1 MAHLLSSPL
10 STPIRRLL
18 AAVPLV
24 LSLSAPLAVGQ
35 AVQAQGQAGAS
46 RAAGRPTVSVP
57 DFKNTVTPSTWWWQ
71 GPIATDLAHAL
82 ANELQATGELQVVER
97 QNVGAVLSEQEMAEL
112 GLVRKGPNAARKGQ
126 LTGARYIVLGT
137 VTSFDSRVGEKGS
150 TSNFGLLGFGNNKQQ
165 QETQDYVAIDV
176 RVVDSTTGE
185 VVGART
191 VEGRASN
198 VAAAQ
203 QKGVSLLP
211 AAAGALLLFPNMGR
225 TGQVLTG
232 AAGTLNFGNSSSEIQ
247 RTPPAKALR
256 AALIN
261 ASDYVACVL
270 APRGNCLAR
279 FAAQDQQRRD
289 RTGGVLRLE

>member
-1 MAHLLSSPL
+1 L
-10 STPIRRLL
+10 STPVRRLL
-18 AAVPLV
+18 AAAPL
-24 LSLSAPLAVGQ
+24 LMAIGAPLASGQ
-35 AVQAQGQAGAS
+35 AALAQSGAT
-46 RAAGRPTVSVP
+46 RPATRPTVSVP

-71 GPIATDLAHAL
+71 GPVATDLAHAL
-82 ANELQATGELQVVER
+82 ANELQATGELKVVER

-137 VTSFDSRVGEKGS
+137 VTSYDSAVSEKGS

-165 QETQDYVAIDV
+165 LETKDYVAIDV

-185 VVGART
+185 VIGART
-191 VEGRASN
+191 VEGRATN
-198 VAAAQ
+198 VAGAQ

-232 AAGTLNFGNSSSEIQ
+232 AAGTLNFGNTSSEVQ

-256 AALIN
+256 AALID

-279 FAAQDQQRRD
+279 YSAQDQQRRD
-289 RTGGVLRLE
+289 RTGGVLQLE